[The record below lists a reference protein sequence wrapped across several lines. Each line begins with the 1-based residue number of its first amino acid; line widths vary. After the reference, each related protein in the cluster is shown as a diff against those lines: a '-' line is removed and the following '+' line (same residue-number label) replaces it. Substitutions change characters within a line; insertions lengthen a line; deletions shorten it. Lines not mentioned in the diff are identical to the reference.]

1 MRMKHTFKSLVLVT
15 FLLIGISAFSQVRK
29 DYQQLDSYIDAAV
42 SNFEIP
48 GLAVGIVKNGEIVL
62 ANGYGYA
69 NATTKTEVDENT
81 VFGIASCSKAFTAAC
96 IAILVDEGRLDWH
109 DHVSAILPY
118 FQLYDPYITRQ
129 LTVEDLLCHRSG
141 YETFDGDLLWYGTDY
156 SRKEVVNRFR
166 YRENPYS
173 FREQFGYSNL
183 MYIIAGEV
191 IQEVSGM
198 SWENFVKEK
207 IFDPLGM
214 TTTTT
219 TNTGFNSDMN
229 IAWPHLDGEAMDFIN
244 YDNSGPAASINSSVM
259 DLLAWIQLMLTK
271 GALEDTSIFTE
282 SQYYKMVSPHT
293 VLNAGRAEKPNGRH
307 FASYGLGWFLYDNQG
322 MKVIHHGG
330 GLPGFHSKVVLVPE
344 DSLGYVILANEL
356 GGLVGAIEN
365 KILDYHIGDAEK
377 DWAALYL
384 DYVVKGKEREIKR
397 IAELDSSRID
407 GTNPS
412 LELIDYTGTFEDKM
426 YGLASV
432 EIVDGAL
439 SVKLLPA
446 GELLSSTM
454 AHWHYDTFSIDFA
467 DPFLPKGLLN
477 FHLNGYGE
485 ADFFTID
492 VYSPDFHFQKLKF
505 ERVLE

>member
-1 MRMKHTFKSLVLVT
+1 MRHSTQIFVLLT
-15 FLLIGISAFSQVRK
+15 TLLISAVGFTQVRK

-42 SNFEIP
+42 NQFEIP
-48 GLAVGIVKNGEIVL
+48 GLAVGIIKNGEIVL

-69 NATTKTEVDENT
+69 NTATKTEVDENT

-96 IAILVDEGRLDWH
+96 IAILVDEGKLDWN
-109 DHVSAILPY
+109 DHVVDILPH
-118 FQLYDPYITRQ
+118 FQLHDTYITRE

-156 SRKEVVNRFR
+156 SREEVVSRFK

-183 MYIIAGEV
+183 MFIIAGEV
-191 IQEVSGM
+191 IREVSGM
-198 SWENFVKEK
+198 SWEDFIEEK
-207 IFDPLGM
+207 IFIPLGM
-214 TTTTT
+214 TSTTT
-219 TNTGFNSDMN
+219 TNTGFNPDMN
-229 IAWPHLDGEAMDFIN
+229 IAWPHLDGELMDFIN
-244 YDNSGPAASINSSVM
+244 YDNSGPAASINSSVI
-259 DLLAWIQLMLTK
+259 DLLAWVKLMLDK
-271 GALEDTSIFTE
+271 GAIEDTSIFTE
-282 SQYYKMVSPHT
+282 NQYYKLVSPHT
-293 VLNAGRAEKPNGRH
+293 VLRAGRAEKIDGRH
-307 FASYGLGWFLYDNQG
+307 FASYGLGWFLYDYQG

-377 DWAALYL
+377 DWASLYL
-384 DYVVKGKEREIKR
+384 DYVNKGKEREENR
-397 IAELDSSRID
+397 IAKLDSSRIE
-407 GTNPS
+407 GTKPS
-412 LELIDYTGTFEDKM
+412 LELNDYIGTYEDKM
-426 YGLASV
+426 YGPASV
-432 EIVDGAL
+432 DIVDGAL
-439 SVKLLPA
+439 YVKLLPA
-446 GELLSSTM
+446 AELLNSPM

-467 DPFLPKGLLN
+467 DPFLPKGLLS

-485 ADFFTID
+485 ADYFTID

-505 ERVLE
+505 ERISE

>member
-1 MRMKHTFKSLVLVT
+1 MRHSTQISVLLT
-15 FLLIGISAFSQVRK
+15 ALLISAVGFTQVRK

-42 SNFEIP
+42 DKFEIP
-48 GLAVGIVKNGEIVL
+48 GLAVGIIKNGEIML

-69 NATTKTEVDENT
+69 NADTKTEVDENT

-96 IAILVDEGRLDWH
+96 IAILVDEDKLDWD
-109 DHVSAILPY
+109 DHVVDILPH
-118 FQLYDPYITRQ
+118 FQLYDTYITRE

-156 SRKEVVNRFR
+156 SREEVVSRFR

-183 MYIIAGEV
+183 MFIIAGEV
-191 IQEVSGM
+191 IREVSGM
-198 SWENFVKEK
+198 SWEDFVEEK
-207 IFDPLGM
+207 IFNPLGM
-214 TTTTT
+214 KSTTAS
-219 TNTGFNSDMN
+219 NTGFSPDMN
-229 IAWPHLDGEAMDFIN
+229 IAWPHLDGEVMDFIN
-244 YDNSGPAASINSSVM
+244 YDNSGPAASINSSVI
-259 DLLAWIQLMLTK
+259 DLLAWVELMLDK
-271 GALEDTSIFTE
+271 GAIEDTSIFAE
-282 SQYYKMVSPHT
+282 NQYYKLVSPHT
-293 VLNAGRAEKPNGRH
+293 VLRAGRAEKIDGRH
-307 FASYGLGWFLYDNQG
+307 FASYGLGWFLYDYQG

-377 DWAALYL
+377 DWASLYL
-384 DYVVKGKEREIKR
+384 DYVNKGKEREENR
-397 IAELDSSRID
+397 IAKLDSSRIE
-407 GTNPS
+407 GTKPS
-412 LELIDYTGTFEDKM
+412 LELNDYIGTYEDKM

-432 EIVDGAL
+432 DIVDGAL

-446 GELLSSTM
+446 AELLNSPMT
-454 AHWHYDTFSIDFA
+454 HWHYDTFSIDFA

-485 ADFFTID
+485 ADYFTID

-505 ERVLE
+505 ERISE

>member
-1 MRMKHTFKSLVLVT
+1 MRHSTQIFVLLTALLV
-15 FLLIGISAFSQVRK
+15 SAVGFTQVRK

-42 SNFEIP
+42 NKFEIP
-48 GLAVGIVKNGEIVL
+48 GLAVGIIKNGEIVL

-69 NATTKTEVDENT
+69 NADTKTEVNENT
-81 VFGIASCSKAFTAAC
+81 LFGIASCSKAFTAAC
-96 IAILVDEGRLDWH
+96 IAILVDEGKLDWD
-109 DHVSAILPY
+109 DHVVDILPH
-118 FQLYDPYITRQ
+118 FQLYDAYITRE

-156 SRKEVVNRFR
+156 SREEVVSRFR

-183 MYIIAGEV
+183 MFIIAGEV

-198 SWENFVKEK
+198 SWEDFVDEK
-207 IFDPLGM
+207 IFTPLGM
-214 TTTTT
+214 ASTTT
-219 TNTGFNSDMN
+219 TNAGFNSDMN
-229 IAWPHLDGEAMDFIN
+229 IAWPHLDGEVMDFIN
-244 YDNSGPAASINSSVM
+244 YDNSGPAASINSSVI
-259 DLLAWIQLMLTK
+259 DLLAWVELMLDK
-271 GALEDTSIFTE
+271 GAIEDTSIFTE
-282 SQYYKMVSPHT
+282 NQYYKLVSPHT
-293 VLNAGRAEKPNGRH
+293 VLRAGRAEKIDGRH
-307 FASYGLGWFLYDNQG
+307 FASYGLGWFMYDYQG

-330 GLPGFHSKVVLVPE
+330 GLPGFHSKVVFIPE

-365 KILDYHIGDAEK
+365 KILDYQIGDAEK
-377 DWAALYL
+377 DWASLYL
-384 DYVVKGKEREIKR
+384 DYINKGKEREENR
-397 IAELDSSRID
+397 IAKLDSSRIED
-407 GTNPS
+407 TKPS
-412 LELIDYTGTFEDKM
+412 LELNDYIGTYEDKM

-446 GELLSSTM
+446 TELLSSPM
-454 AHWHYDTFSIDFA
+454 EHWHYDTFSIDFA
-467 DPFLPKGLLN
+467 DPFLPKGLLT

-485 ADFFTID
+485 VDYFTID

-505 ERVLE
+505 ERISE

>member
-1 MRMKHTFKSLVLVT
+1 MRHSTQIFVLLT
-15 FLLIGISAFSQVRK
+15 ALLISAVGFTQVRK

-42 SNFEIP
+42 DKFEIP
-48 GLAVGIVKNGEIVL
+48 GLAVGIIKNGEIML

-69 NATTKTEVDENT
+69 NADTKTEVDENT

-96 IAILVDEGRLDWH
+96 IAILVDEDKLDWD
-109 DHVSAILPY
+109 DHVVDILPH
-118 FQLYDPYITRQ
+118 FQLYDTYITRE

-156 SRKEVVNRFR
+156 SREEVVSRFR

-183 MYIIAGEV
+183 MFIIAGEV
-191 IQEVSGM
+191 IREVSGM
-198 SWENFVKEK
+198 SWEDFVKEK
-207 IFDPLGM
+207 IFNPLGM
-214 TTTTT
+214 KSTTTS
-219 TNTGFNSDMN
+219 NTGFSPNMN
-229 IAWPHLDGEAMDFIN
+229 IAWPHLDGEVMDFIN
-244 YDNSGPAASINSSVM
+244 YDNSGPAASINSSVI
-259 DLLAWIQLMLTK
+259 DLLAWVELLLDK
-271 GALEDTSIFTE
+271 GAIEDTSIFAE
-282 SQYYKMVSPHT
+282 NQYYKLVSPHT
-293 VLNAGRAEKPNGRH
+293 VLRAGRAEKIDGRH
-307 FASYGLGWFLYDNQG
+307 FASYGLGWFLYDYQG

-377 DWAALYL
+377 DWASLYL
-384 DYVVKGKEREIKR
+384 DYVNKGKEREENR
-397 IAELDSSRID
+397 IAKLDSSRIE
-407 GTNPS
+407 GTKPS
-412 LELIDYTGTFEDKM
+412 LELNDYIGTYEDKM

-432 EIVDGAL
+432 DIVDGAL

-446 GELLSSTM
+446 AELLNSPMT
-454 AHWHYDTFSIDFA
+454 HWHYDTFSIDFA

-485 ADFFTID
+485 ADYFTID

-505 ERVLE
+505 ERISE